1 MYKITRYELLKDRPK
16 WIYRLLLEIKPV
28 FYHPGT
34 LVQVREKLRTMVA
47 AIEKRNLLKTH
58 SRLVLKHSD
67 DRVAFVNRQGRC
79 YLSFDIH
86 EII

>member
-16 WIYRLLLEIKPV
+16 WIYRLRLDIKPV
-28 FYHPGT
+28 FYHRGT
-34 LVQVREKLRTMVA
+34 LAQVREKLHAMAV
-47 AIEKRNLLKTH
+47 AIEKRNLLKSH
-58 SRLVLKHSD
+58 SRLVFEQSD

-79 YLSFDIH
+79 YLSFDIR